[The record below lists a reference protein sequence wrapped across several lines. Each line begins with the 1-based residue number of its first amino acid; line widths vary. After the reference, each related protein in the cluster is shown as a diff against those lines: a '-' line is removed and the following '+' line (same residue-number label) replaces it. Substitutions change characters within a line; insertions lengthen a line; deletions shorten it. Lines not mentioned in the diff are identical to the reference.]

1 MFIGC
6 QIPLKQA
13 TLLRQSQNSGIRARC
28 PVSPSGTSFA
38 GGPKAIL
45 GFCSWALS
53 GSLPASSTRA
63 ESHKLAGRAPP
74 HARQAS
80 VLASA
85 SAPSATPIGRSY
97 GAPPRIC
104 ILGGGF
110 GGLYTAVRL
119 ENLMWPRDKK
129 PKVTLIDQNDRFV
142 FKPLLYELINGGA
155 RPEEVAPPFAELLA
169 PYPTQFIQDGVHSVH
184 ERDGASA
191 PGGSSGGQ
199 VKLRGGGVVE
209 YDWLVLAMGSSTT
222 FFDIPGVKE
231 LAFPF
236 CDYKDAMQAL
246 RQLEMLEQRQQASG
260 SLSVTVVGAGY
271 AGIELATTL
280 AERIG
285 PRGFVQIIHG
295 GNDIMEPSSA
305 GQRDAAKRMLME
317 SNVSV
322 TTNALVSKVE
332 RLGDAPQSQLGPD
345 LSRRRLTLKM
355 SDERQQVIDSDMV
368 FWTAGSGPVTKTAA
382 QKLSLPF
389 PTDKRGL
396 MQTDAMLRVLHV
408 PHVFAMGDIAGVAES
423 NPETTPPPTAQV
435 AFQQADYVAWNLW
448 AAINNRP
455 LLPFRYQHL
464 GDMMSLGRSKGAV
477 TLPLPVPHQLAS
489 AAATGPLGSFL
500 QSAGISLGTQTAEQG
515 VTLEG
520 PLAGA
525 LRRAAYWYRQ
535 PTDAHRLTVGR
546 NWLQQ
551 ALQEAQGMMGSAG
564 PRR

>member
-1 MFIGC
+1 MYSSC
-6 QIPLKQA
+6 QLPLKQA
-13 TLLRQSQNSGIRARC
+13 TLLQRTPAACKCSPTAWSTPHKYFPRNRQ
-28 PVSPSGTSFA
+28 
-38 GGPKAIL
+38 AIL
-45 GFCSWALS
+45 GFCHWALS
-53 GSLPASSTRA
+53 GSLPSSCH
-63 ESHKLAGRAPP
+63 SSDQHKLSGTPP
-74 HARQAS
+74 CNFRRAS
-80 VLASA
+80 VMASA
-85 SAPSATPIGRSY
+85 AAPSVASTGRSY

-119 ENLMWPRDKK
+119 ENLMWPRDKR
-129 PKVTLIDQNDRFV
+129 PKVTLIDQSDRFV

-169 PYPTQFIQDGVHSVH
+169 PYPTQFIQDGVQSV
-184 ERDGASA
+184 EAPDPSSA
-191 PGGSSGGQ
+191 AGTTSGGQ

-231 LAFPF
+231 LTFPF
-236 CDYKDAMQAL
+236 CDYKDAMRAL
-246 RQLEMLEQRQQASG
+246 RQLEALEQSQPARPSG
-260 SLSVTVVGAGY
+260 SLRVTVVGAGY

-285 PRGFVQIIHG
+285 SRGFVQIIHG
-295 GNDIMEPSSA
+295 GSDIMEPSSA
-305 GQRDAAKRMLME
+305 GQREAARRTLLD
-317 SNVSV
+317 SNVSI

-332 RLGDAPQSQLGPD
+332 RTGELPRSPIAPD
-345 LSRRRLTLKM
+345 LSRRKLTL
-355 SDERQQVIDSDMV
+355 SLSNDTQQVIESDMV

-382 QKLSLPF
+382 QQLSLPF

-396 MQTDAMLRVLHV
+396 MQTDAMLRVLQQ

-423 NPETTPPPTAQV
+423 NPETTPPATAQV

-477 TLPLPVPHQLAS
+477 TLPLPVPQQLAS
-489 AAATGPLGSFL
+489 VVASGPLNGFL
-500 QSAGISLGTQTAEQG
+500 QSAGIRLGTQTAEQG

-525 LRRAAYWYRQ
+525 VLYDNHKIVVAG
-535 PTDAHRLTVGR
+535 TMRLPLSEG
-546 NWLQQ
+546 
-551 ALQEAQGMMGSAG
+551 ALGTGSAAG
-564 PRR
+564 QDV